1 MILIGVL
8 MGYILGVAPFI
19 MPKFYEAMLNKKKSV
34 KEENITKQEEEILDE
49 WLNGPK
55 DKQEEKGNNV
65 ANQQDIFNEY
75 MTGIP
80 TPKGD

>member
-1 MILIGVL
+1 MILIAVL
-8 MGYILGVAPFI
+8 MGYVLGVAPFVV
-19 MPKFYEAMLNKKKSV
+19 PKFYEAMLNRKETA
-34 KEENITKQEEEILDE
+34 KEENITKQEEEIYDE

-55 DKQEEKGNNV
+55 EKQEEKGNHL

>member
-1 MILIGVL
+1 MIILAVIV
-8 MGYILGVAPFI
+8 GYVLGVAPFI
-19 MPKFYEAMLNKKKSV
+19 VPKLYEAMINRKETV
-34 KEENITKQEEEILDE
+34 KEENVTRQEQELLDE

-55 DKQEEKGNNV
+55 KEEKNNNV

>member
-1 MILIGVL
+1 MIILAVIV
-8 MGYILGVAPFI
+8 GYVLGVAPFVV
-19 MPKFYEAMLNKKKSV
+19 PKFYETMINR
-34 KEENITKQEEEILDE
+34 KEMAKESNITKQEEEILDE
-49 WLNGPK
+49 WLNGPRK
-55 DKQEEKGNNV
+55 SEEKGNNL